1 MKARVIK
8 PEKVILYHG
17 ISGEKLENFLKLTN
31 EEKIKAVEVT
41 DPLLNQSIG
50 FLAGWKGFSENPQNE
65 VVEATDEVIVM
76 CGIDRSEMTRL
87 LDKLRARKI
96 SIMLKAVA
104 TPSNQNWK
112 FSELIKELQLEH
124 MNMNG

>member
-1 MKARVIK
+1 M
-8 PEKVILYHG
+8 
-17 ISGEKLENFLKLTN
+17 
-31 EEKIKAVEVT
+31 
-41 DPLLNQSIG
+41 Q
-50 FLAGWKGFSENPQNE
+50 AGTGFSENPQNE

-76 CGIDRSEMTRL
+76 CGIDRSYTYIY

-104 TPSNQNWK
+104 TSSNQNWK

>member
-8 PEKVILYHG
+8 PKKVILYHC

-104 TPSNQNWK
+104 TSSNQNWK